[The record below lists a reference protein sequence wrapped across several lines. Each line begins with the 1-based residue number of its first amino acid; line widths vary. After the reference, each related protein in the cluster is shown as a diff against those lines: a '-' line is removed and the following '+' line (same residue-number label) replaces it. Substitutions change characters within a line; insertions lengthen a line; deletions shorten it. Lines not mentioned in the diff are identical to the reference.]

1 MSTLSRPIFGAL
13 AQNFWT
19 TARGASL
26 ALAAAV
32 FPDMGRSSVA
42 TAGRLRPRFAW
53 LACACLACAWSGCGE
68 EESGYSEARCN
79 DIRDQTMTAL
89 QQSVEQGVLVDTA
102 VPCGDE
108 GVANRADSFDSR
120 VPAED
125 IEYLQGAFWHACREF
140 EEHCAGVL

>member
-32 FPDMGRSSVA
+32 FPDM
-42 TAGRLRPRFAW
+42 
-53 LACACLACAWSGCGE
+53 
-68 EESGYSEARCN
+68 
-79 DIRDQTMTAL
+79 D
-89 QQSVEQGVLVDTA
+89 
-102 VPCGDE
+102 

-125 IEYLQGAFWHACREF
+125 VEYLERAFRHACRQF